1 MSGNLYCCDQDKCL
15 FLSVLPSEGYEEIT
29 WSFKL
34 TSGILKRD
42 SSIPLTLFILK
53 YLTPKC
59 DFCIH
64 DACLIV
70 IHEASLTGTLKNT
83 VAQRRW
89 KLLSLFRAAG
99 ACRVGRTSAPLGCL
113 STALF
118 FVTSSSPRL
127 RLTKYGPRASF
138 GRSSVL
144 VQCTY

>member
-70 IHEASLTGTLKNT
+70 IHEASLTGTLKYSCSEKMET
-83 VAQRRW
+83 PFSVSSSRGLQ
-89 KLLSLFRAAG
+89 
-99 ACRVGRTSAPLGCL
+99 GRPYLC
-113 STALF
+113 
-118 FVTSSSPRL
+118 SPRL
-127 RLTKYGPRASF
+127 SEH
-138 GRSSVL
+138 SSL
-144 VQCTY
+144 LLCYFILP